1 MENNLGTVQF
11 LHTHAQFFLCS
22 DEMRRAILNSP
33 TTKIFHDLTKFFS
46 ISNSS
51 FFVLAILVESI
62 GFMDALS
69 ASAVPSK
76 KDPKKRKRLL
86 SGKRDEP
93 ESPKIETKPLKFY
106 KDTLEE
112 ADDDQ
117 TSGEKSPTKEI
128 EASMAKKAG
137 SKSPESV
144 KSNSTEQKTEE
155 SPEIEEPEEK
165 RGPGI
170 GCGPDGPHGVLV
182 SPNMPRRK
190 KRPIRWRPDEEL
202 TEIRFF
208 ELDETERTNVTK
220 TSFTEQK
227 QMEHTNEKNAFQ
239 LGRKMQSDDTMAEQT
254 TWRSLI
260 IVDNVPDNVNFGCKS
275 REAKIQADRE
285 KTVLQ
290 EIFFRHSI
298 NDSPHEPDHE
308 VYEHVEPQIIPLEDI
323 TGNDS
328 ITNFTD
334 IQWPQPKGELPAA
347 FSSNAFM
354 NVFSGITIPS
364 VLSIP
369 PVVGIS
375 NPLANFPLGVPN
387 HITREPQAPMWMVP
401 PAPFMQQPP
410 PMIPQQLPNLQNR
423 APINNNY
430 RSNMINN
437 NRSNINGGNWVRG
450 NSRRG
455 TCNQFKRSG
464 FCRNKNCPYIHE
476 R

>member
-1 MENNLGTVQF
+1 
-11 LHTHAQFFLCS
+11 
-22 DEMRRAILNSP
+22 
-33 TTKIFHDLTKFFS
+33 
-46 ISNSS
+46 
-51 FFVLAILVESI
+51 
-62 GFMDALS
+62 MDALS

-76 KDPKKRKRLL
+76 KDSKKRKRLL
-86 SGKRDEP
+86 SGKKDEP

-128 EASMAKKAG
+128 EASAVRKAG
-137 SKSPESV
+137 SKSPESTNEP
-144 KSNSTEQKTEE
+144 SEAKTEN
-155 SPEIEEPEEK
+155 SPDEMEEPEEK
-165 RGPGI
+165 RRPGI
-170 GCGPDGPHGVLV
+170 GCGIDGPHGVLV

-190 KRPIRWRPDEEL
+190 KRPIRWKSDDEL
-202 TEIRFF
+202 TEIRYF

-254 TWRSLI
+254 TWRALI
-260 IVDNVPDNVNFGCKS
+260 IVDNVPDNVIFGCKS
-275 REAKIQADRE
+275 REAKIQAERE

-298 NDSPHEPDHE
+298 NDSPHEPDYE
-308 VYEHVEPQIIPLEDI
+308 AYEHIDPQIIPLEDI
-323 TGNDS
+323 TGNTDS

-334 IQWPQPKGELPAA
+334 IQWPQPKGDLPAA
-347 FSSNAFM
+347 FSSNAFL
-354 NVFSGITIPS
+354 NVFSGIN
-364 VLSIP
+364 IP
-369 PVVGIS
+369 PVMGIPPVGIS
-375 NPLANFPLGVPN
+375 NPLANFPLGGIPN
-387 HITREPQAPMWMVP
+387 ITREPPTQMWMVQP
-401 PAPFMQQPP
+401 PSFLQPP
-410 PMIPQQLPNLQNR
+410 PQIIPQPNPNLHNR

-430 RSNMINN
+430 RSNMNN
-437 NRSNINGGNWVRG
+437 NRNGNWVRG